1 MYELFQSC
9 MQSLSNS
16 FISLLEPACQLS
28 LCITMKL
35 GQNSDDDVYILS
47 SMHINLVKYK
57 NTKKKKK
64 DVIKMSYNW
73 IQNGLSSEQHFQAC
87 VHTP

>member
-16 FISLLEPACQLS
+16 SVSLLEPACQLS

-35 GQNSDDDVYILS
+35 GQNFDDGVYILS
-47 SMHINLVKYK
+47 SMHINLV
-57 NTKKKKK
+57 
-64 DVIKMSYNW
+64 
-73 IQNGLSSEQHFQAC
+73 
-87 VHTP
+87 